1 MHLRD
6 GRPKIK
12 VYALG
17 GTIAMIAGPQG
28 AVPGLTGEA
37 LVAAVGGL
45 EQIAQVDAETFSI
58 VASPN
63 ISVGAVIKLARRIRD
78 DAAGNRWDG
87 IVITQG
93 TDTIEETS
101 FLLDLL
107 LAEFEIPVIVTGAM
121 RNPRLASPDG
131 PGNILAA
138 VRVASW
144 IAVQQ
149 SALQFGV
156 LVVMNDTIHAAST
169 VLKANSHRLDA
180 FSSPASGPVG
190 VVIEGRIMIYSKPN
204 RQPVAAATK
213 HLTGSLLEDSVPV
226 ILIPVTIGDTGWLLE
241 AIAKGH
247 DDNHYRGLVVDAMGG
262 GHLPER
268 LVGSV
273 AKIAER
279 LPVIISSRTGS
290 GALLLDTYAYPGSET
305 DLLKNQMIFAGW
317 LHSFKAAVLLELL
330 LRAGVSRKAIN
341 SVFSE
346 FN

>member
-1 MHLRD
+1 MHLSD
-6 GRPKIK
+6 GRPRIK

-17 GTIAMIAGPQG
+17 GTIAMVAGPQG

-45 EQIAQVDAETFSI
+45 DQIAQVDAETFSI

-63 ISVGAVIKLARRIRD
+63 ISVGAIIELGRRIRE
-78 DAAGNRWDG
+78 DAAGGRWDG

-107 LAEFEIPVIVTGAM
+107 LANLRIPVIVTGAM

-144 IAVQQ
+144 ISVQQ
-149 SALQFGV
+149 SARQFGV
-156 LVVMNDTIHAAST
+156 LVVINDTIHAAST

-180 FSSPASGPVG
+180 FSSPTSGPVG
-190 VVIEGRIMIYSKPN
+190 VVIEGRTLIYSRPN
-204 RQPVAAATK
+204 RRSVLAAGE
-213 HLTGSLLEDSVPV
+213 HLKSPLLDGSVPV
-226 ILIPVTIGDTGWLLE
+226 ALISTTIGDTGWLLE
-241 AIAKGH
+241 AIAGGLDEGH
-247 DDNHYRGLVVDAMGG
+247 HRGLVLEAMGG

-268 LVGSV
+268 LVASV
-273 AKIAER
+273 ASIAER
-279 LPVIISSRTGS
+279 LPVVITSRTGN
-290 GALLLDTYAYPGSET
+290 GALLLDTYAYAGSET
-305 DLLKNQMIFAGW
+305 DLRDKGLISAGW
-317 LHSFKAAVLLELL
+317 LPSLKAAGLLELL
-330 LRAGVSRKAIN
+330 LRAEA
-341 SVFSE
+341 SE
-346 FN
+346 TEIRSLFMGFN